1 MIYNREYFAKGEV
14 AGALVI
20 EEKDYAGNLID
31 TRSFIGNNNG
41 EFVLTLAWDGGR
53 ESKRFDNF
61 ATAMRM
67 ANGYWARQAIWHIT
81 AEGKRKR
88 VIRWQ

>member
-1 MIYNREYFAKGEV
+1 MIYNREYFVKGEV
-14 AGALVI
+14 AGALVVT
-20 EEKDYAGNLID
+20 ERNYWGEVSD
-31 TRSFIGNNNG
+31 TRSFIGDTNG
-41 EFVLTLAWDGGR
+41 EFVLTLAWEGGR

-67 ANGYWARQAIWHIT
+67 ANGYWSRQSIWHILPN
-81 AEGKRKR
+81 GKRKR

>member
-1 MIYNREYFAKGEV
+1 MIYNKEYFAKGEV
-14 AGALVI
+14 AGGLVV
-20 EEKDYAGNLID
+20 EEKDYAGNLIS
-31 TRSFIGNNNG
+31 THTFTAEAKG
-41 EFVLTLAWDGGR
+41 EFVLTLAWNGVR

-88 VIRWQ
+88 VVCWQ

>member
-1 MIYNREYFAKGEV
+1 MIYNKDYFAKGEV
-14 AGALVI
+14 AGALVV
-20 EEKDYAGNLID
+20 EERNYAGEVSD
-31 TRSFIGNNNG
+31 TRSFIGENIG
-41 EFVLTLAWDGGR
+41 EYVLTLAWDGGR
-53 ESKRFDNF
+53 ESKTFTSF
-61 ATAMRM
+61 SKAMAM

>member
-1 MIYNREYFAKGEV
+1 MIYNKDYFAKGEV
-14 AGALVI
+14 AGALVV
-20 EEKDYAGNLID
+20 EERNYAGEVSGV
-31 TRSFIGNNNG
+31 RSFIGENAG
-41 EFVLTLAWDGGR
+41 EYVLTLAWNGMR